1 MSETPKQQTP
11 DITQLW
17 RDWLTQS
24 ERQVN
29 ASLAQ
34 ALNQEGS
41 ARTIT
46 GYMEVYA
53 AFQRMLA
60 EGMQQY
66 LSFFNVPSR
75 TDVLGLGDTLRGIE
89 ERLSRIEETLR
100 IAAEALDEYERG
112 QTPRP
117 EPLRTRRPPML
128 RPPEE
133 LPVQVPAYREH
144 HAEEAPAFGHA
155 PGAEA
160 PAASEERVIEMP
172 AFREV
177 ARSETPAV
185 AEQPRFEAPPRPGDL
200 NAQGPSIPEELR
212 R

>member
-29 ASLAQ
+29 TFLAQ

-75 TDVLGLGDTLRGIE
+75 TDVARSLEPGWLHVIVGRAASATPEVRAW
-89 ERLSRIEETLR
+89 RIE
-100 IAAEALDEYERG
+100 DG
-112 QTPRP
+112 VPV
-117 EPLRTRRPPML
+117 
-128 RPPEE
+128 EE
-133 LPVQVPAYREH
+133 LLT
-144 HAEEAPAFGHA
+144 
-155 PGAEA
+155 
-160 PAASEERVIEMP
+160 S
-172 AFREV
+172 
-177 ARSETPAV
+177 RSEIASV
-185 AEQPRFEAPPRPGDL
+185 
-200 NAQGPSIPEELR
+200 EEGGE
-212 R
+212 